1 MNRQEYFQKMLQPDA
16 APLTERYEDHMLQLD
31 EGIWSKLKDKAKSA
45 VSTVKKKVN
54 SWLKGK
60 DPKKKK
66 KAEQMRGK
74 IEKLEVEYRKRKEKA
89 IAKVK
94 ARAERQ
100 GISLKK
106 AEEDV
111 PWFLDIEN
119 WIGGMVLRFEK
130 EILGYDVEAQPS
142 RLTRGDVAAAGR
154 MVGGTS
160 GTVVRG
166 YLEGTE
172 WEGGQESI
180 EALSSEEKQSAFR
193 KLVENEELSIDV
205 IKKTP
210 VEAECQVLYGKIH
223 WVATESNEA
232 RWASEAMSEAYQKVA
247 KGKPRHTAFERALPK
262 LKKLLSEME
271 GGNTWNKE
279 TNYGKKKYPSD
290 SSLLRNYRFTPDF
303 WDSTKQMSNQ
313 YREGSYEYYDAWVKQ
328 MKRLL
333 GLISESGSLGLD
345 ADLGA
350 TLNTLTESIS
360 VLEAADDVLTWW
372 EEMKDRLPRN
382 MVLDI
387 QQKINAATGHLSRAD
402 DPSAGLEM
410 YKEAM
415 ADVLRRARAELEV
428 KLAVVAHETKSE
440 KTHRTLIRNMQ
451 MRAAEKGRHYGLVE
465 LEQIWRRE
473 INNEVI
479 RRGFEKETMQ
489 KLLTAC
495 ATWWYELLAGAGVL
509 EDTGKAF
516 YDLLLRRLVPEYD
529 LAEFMDEEES
539 PRVLAKALASL
550 GLMEDPPEIFEYST
564 SLTPERVVIR
574 HDETGKEELRVEL
587 EIKKPKPFFST
598 VMRNFKAKIGL
609 SESTL
614 NESWAILSWL
624 RKHWSLVK
632 TTVEIYQQDP
642 GKAKEHVRE
651 LEKQYGAQV
660 QESIQ
665 EASEEPPSFLM
676 KAVQWLWG
684 FHPSTHLL
692 WMTAVAMLHVLATQA
707 PTVLG
712 GGIVIGGWVGLLG
725 WVLKLRGMVES
736 IQKVS
741 RIEAAQTAL
750 LEAVLPKHKAAATRE
765 LDAAEAR
772 YWKESGALDAK
783 YGQLFKGLQEKK
795 KKAIQGKSS
804 EEKKRLRSQF
814 AQKKKALKA
823 QYDKEMDGVFQ
834 RWGQARDVVRKKYS
848 AKNESKGSR
857 TESDFR
863 ELDEGI
869 LDYIG
874 DAFRSMW
881 DYFFDTSVA
890 SVVKQAENVAQEL
903 KPVGLPE
910 SHVTQMIK
918 GRMRAGFRLDHMSDA
933 GEKVAD
939 IFMRSRDLQDAEVPE
954 KLVAALML
962 SIHENGKKLLDYME
976 QALIELPVSGGAS
989 DEASVRAAAYG
1000 FIKRIVELAYQKI
1013 PRQAVLVGD
1022 VMMTQVQRDLTKV
1035 AKTKPPLVVYGPQE
1049 LLAGSATGKF
1059 SISSKGKLSISLPIQ
1074 ALASLGVQAGESLD
1088 SAYRR
1093 LILKV
1098 SAGVCL
1104 FLFGDK
1110 HSALEFVVVGSKTAV
1125 QDRTVFEVAAT
1136 LGKVLNKTKLRCV
1149 YVLMGEDFLSRL
1161 TELIDDEGEF
1171 DLEGFREGI
1180 KRGLS
1185 VLKLKELQF
1194 LGFDVGT
1201 KEVRGYTKY
1210 PDTLPLGESASE
1222 ITEVLDSDAW
1232 AQFRATLRANKAA
1245 IMQKYQAMMDNPDE
1259 FERCAVEMKHQ
1270 YETGQIPEGFMGVAW
1285 AVIKS
1290 PWELFKLL
1298 KETAKEL
1305 LASPNLS
1312 ERALIALGIAI
1323 ILVCT
1328 QVGVLGM
1335 VGFLGKV
1342 AGAIIG
1348 VMIVKDMIFGS
1359 KPEQ

>member
-1 MNRQEYFQKMLQPDA
+1 MNRQEYFKKMLQPDA
-16 APLTERYEDHMLQLD
+16 APLTERYEDHLLQLD

-74 IEKLEVEYRKRKEKA
+74 IERLEVEYRKRKAKA

-130 EILGYDVEAQPS
+130 EILGVDVEGQSS
-142 RLTRGDVAAAGR
+142 RLMRGDVAAAGR
-154 MVGGTS
+154 RVGGTS
-160 GTVVRG
+160 GKASGGTGTKTVVRG

-172 WEGGQESI
+172 WEGGQELI

-303 WDSTKQMSNQ
+303 WDITKQMSNQ
-313 YREGSYEYYDAWVKQ
+313 YREGSYEYYDARVKQ

-360 VLEAADDVLTWW
+360 ALEAADDVLTWW

-402 DPSAGLEM
+402 DPSVGLEM

-451 MRAAEKGRHYGLVE
+451 MRAEAKGRHYGLVE

-574 HDETGKEELRVEL
+574 HEETGREELRVEL
-587 EIKKPKPFFST
+587 EVKKQKPFFST

-614 NESWAILSWL
+614 NESWDILSWL

-632 TTVEIYQQDP
+632 ITVETYQQDP

-651 LEKQYGAQV
+651 LEKQLGAQV

-692 WMTAVAMLHVLATQA
+692 WMTAVAMLHVFFCYTNPEQL
-707 PTVLG
+707 VLG
-712 GGIVIGGWVGLLG
+712 GSILAGVWTGLLG
-725 WVLKLRGMVES
+725 WVLKFRGVVES

-741 RIEAAQTAL
+741 RIEGGQTAL
-750 LEAVLPKHKAAATRE
+750 LEAVLPKRRAAATRA
-765 LDAAEAR
+765 LAAAKAR
-772 YWKESGALDAK
+772 FWKESEASDTK
-783 YGQLFKGLQEKK
+783 YGQLFKGLQEEK

-804 EEKKRLRSQF
+804 EEKKKLRSQF
-814 AQKKKALKA
+814 AQKKKALTA
-823 QYDKEMDGVFQ
+823 QREKDMEGVFQ
-834 RWGQARDVVRKKYS
+834 RWEQARDVVRKKYS
-848 AKNESKGSR
+848 AKNESKWKGA
-857 TESDFR
+857 ESDFR
-863 ELDEGI
+863 ELDE
-869 LDYIG
+869 
-874 DAFRSMW
+874 
-881 DYFFDTSVA
+881 
-890 SVVKQAENVAQEL
+890 
-903 KPVGLPE
+903 
-910 SHVTQMIK
+910 
-918 GRMRAGFRLDHMSDA
+918 
-933 GEKVAD
+933 
-939 IFMRSRDLQDAEVPE
+939 
-954 KLVAALML
+954 
-962 SIHENGKKLLDYME
+962 
-976 QALIELPVSGGAS
+976 
-989 DEASVRAAAYG
+989 AAAYVRKLALKKG
-1000 FIKRIVELAYQKI
+1000 ISVEKAEARWDKAKAQAEKQGRKEDWAYVTGIFKK
-1013 PRQAVLVGD
+1013 
-1022 VMMTQVQRDLTKV
+1022 MM
-1035 AKTKPPLVVYGPQE
+1035 
-1049 LLAGSATGKF
+1049 
-1059 SISSKGKLSISLPIQ
+1059 
-1074 ALASLGVQAGESLD
+1074 
-1088 SAYRR
+1088 
-1093 LILKV
+1093 
-1098 SAGVCL
+1098 
-1104 FLFGDK
+1104 
-1110 HSALEFVVVGSKTAV
+1110 
-1125 QDRTVFEVAAT
+1125 
-1136 LGKVLNKTKLRCV
+1136 
-1149 YVLMGEDFLSRL
+1149 
-1161 TELIDDEGEF
+1161 
-1171 DLEGFREGI
+1171 
-1180 KRGLS
+1180 
-1185 VLKLKELQF
+1185 
-1194 LGFDVGT
+1194 
-1201 KEVRGYTKY
+1201 
-1210 PDTLPLGESASE
+1210 GESASE
-1222 ITEVLDSDAW
+1222 ITEVFDSDAW
-1232 AQFRATLRANKAA
+1232 AQFRVTLHANKAA
-1245 IMQKYQAMMDNPDE
+1245 IMQKYQAMMDNPAE
-1259 FERCAVEMKHQ
+1259 FERCAVEMKHR
-1270 YETGQIPEGFMGVAW
+1270 YETGQIPEGFMDVAW

-1290 PWELFKLL
+1290 PWELFIFL

-1305 LASPNLS
+1305 LASPSLS

-1348 VMIVKDMIFGS
+1348 VMVVKNMIFGS